1 MIIYRQQLKI
11 ENQCVVERL
20 LIVPPFRMEA
30 VFPNE
35 ACFLHFKEGEVLIK
49 APTEK
54 WHLLRKESVLLKC
67 GHYFADFISQAPA
80 ATWEVYAVHLHPAI
94 LKEIYQ
100 GEISTFIHA
109 QKQPPFVQ
117 KLPPQDIID
126 RFIDSLLFYLDH
138 PQLASEELLRLKVK
152 ELILLLLQTTNADHV
167 LGLVSA
173 LFSPRKATVQEVI
186 HAHLYSDLSL
196 AELARLSA
204 LSLSS
209 FKREFQKMYR
219 DSPGN
224 YIRNK
229 RLERAKE
236 ILQYTDFSV
245 SEVAYQ
251 VGFNDP
257 AYFARAFHRR
267 YLCAPSDFRKK
278 LQP

>member
-1 MIIYRQQLKI
+1 MITDRQQLTL
-11 ENQCVVERL
+11 ENHCLVERL
-20 LIVPPFRMEA
+20 LIAPPFRMEA

-35 ACFLHFKEGEVLIK
+35 ACFLHFKTGEAVIQ

-54 WHLLRKESVLLKC
+54 WHLRQRESILLKC
-67 GHYFADFISQAPA
+67 GHYFADFVGRAPA
-80 ATWEVYAVHLHPAI
+80 VTWEVYAVHLHPTI

-100 GEISTFIHA
+100 GEIPDFISA
-109 QKQPPFVQ
+109 KKQPSFGQ
-117 KLPPQDIID
+117 KLPPQDVVD
-126 RFIDSLLFYLDH
+126 GFINSLLFYLDH
-138 PQLASEELLRLKVK
+138 PQLATEALLRLKVK
-152 ELILLLLQTTNADHV
+152 ELILLLLQTTNADQ
-167 LGLVSA
+167 LLTLISA
-173 LFSPRKATVQEVI
+173 LFSPRKASLQEVI

-196 AELARLSA
+196 EELARLAA

-209 FKREFQKMYR
+209 FKREFRRMYC

-229 RLERAKE
+229 RLEKGKE
-236 ILQYTDFSV
+236 MLQYTDCSV

-267 YLCAPSDFRKK
+267 YHRAPSDFRKQH
-278 LQP
+278 QP